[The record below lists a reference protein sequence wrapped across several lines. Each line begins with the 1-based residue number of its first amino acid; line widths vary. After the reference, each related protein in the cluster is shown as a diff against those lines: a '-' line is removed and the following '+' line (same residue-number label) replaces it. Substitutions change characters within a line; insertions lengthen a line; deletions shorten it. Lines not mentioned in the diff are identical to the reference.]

1 MRIHNVCVLLINLTT
16 IFNCVHFLDQRS
28 NVKKYLTVSWTGKR
42 FKCAN
47 FALIELR
54 YFGG

>member
-1 MRIHNVCVLLINLTT
+1 MRIHNVCVPLINLTT

-28 NVKKYLTVSWTGKR
+28 NVKKYLTVSWTGER
-42 FKCAN
+42 FNCVN
-47 FALIELR
+47 FALFELR